1 MHKYRVK
8 KEVTFSQEAS
18 TEKAE
23 ISTENVSYTIETVDI
38 WEMVLFKNVVFK
50 SPGSSLVK
58 GRN

>member
-1 MHKYRVK
+1 MK

-23 ISTENVSYTIETVDI
+23 ISTENGSYTIETVDI
-38 WEMVLFKNVVFK
+38 WEMVLFKNVVLK
-50 SPGSSLVK
+50 SLGSSLVK